1 MKKEKMTSS
10 LEELKR
16 SSEQLEATLSSKLQ
30 QALSAYE
37 EYEKAK
43 NAVSAIREKH
53 KKLFANLYAAKYRR
67 EHPEKYILYGKKR
80 TQEMQPGY
88 LRTKLKQI
96 GVSYREMEECPEL
109 LNIMREHLIAY
120 RNRDSSWN
128 RTKQRE
134 LLLSKIHKVLSKN
147 SSYEKSNKK
156 A

>member
-1 MKKEKMTSS
+1 MKKEKITYS
-10 LEELKR
+10 LEQLKR
-16 SSEQLEATLSSKLQ
+16 DNEQLEATLANKLEQ
-30 QALSAYE
+30 LLSAHE

-43 NAVSAIREKH
+43 KAVSAIKKKH

-67 EHPEKYILYGKKR
+67 EHPEKHILYGKKR

-134 LLLSKIHKVLSKN
+134 LLLSKIHKVLSK
-147 SSYEKSNKK
+147 K
-156 A
+156 